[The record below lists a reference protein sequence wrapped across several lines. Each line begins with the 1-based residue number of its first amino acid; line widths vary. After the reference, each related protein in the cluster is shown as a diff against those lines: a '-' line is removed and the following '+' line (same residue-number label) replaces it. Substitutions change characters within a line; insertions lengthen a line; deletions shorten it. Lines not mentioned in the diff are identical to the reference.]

1 MVRKR
6 LFQVLRSGLFLLLI
20 GGIYSIFLQ
29 KTGIG
34 FVCPVNFLTGLKCP
48 GCGVSH
54 MCIALM
60 QLDFAAAF
68 MANPA
73 ILLLSPVL
81 ATVLLQYL
89 MHYIKTG
96 RWQIRPAQNVILWI
110 CIMILIF
117 YGIGRNLF
125 PRLCTIE

>member
-6 LFQVLRSGLFLLLI
+6 LFQVLRGGLLLLCI

-29 KTGIG
+29 YTGIG
-34 FVCPVNFLTGLKCP
+34 LICPVNFLTGFKCP

-60 QLDFAAAF
+60 QLDIAAAF

-73 ILLLSPVL
+73 LLLLSPAL
-81 ATVLLQYL
+81 AVVLLQYF

-96 RWQIRPAQNVILWI
+96 RWQMRPVQNFILWF
-110 CIMILIF
+110 CIAVLIL

-125 PRLCTIE
+125 SLP